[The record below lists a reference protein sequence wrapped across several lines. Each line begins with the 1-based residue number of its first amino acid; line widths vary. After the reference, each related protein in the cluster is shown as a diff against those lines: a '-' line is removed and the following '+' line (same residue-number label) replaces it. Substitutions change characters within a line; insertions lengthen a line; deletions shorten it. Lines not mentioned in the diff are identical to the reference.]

1 MAKVLIVD
9 DNSEH
14 VSLVRRVLAAC
25 GYEVMAAGDGE
36 TGLQTAI
43 EHHPDIIML
52 DLGLPDVDG
61 QTLLGYL
68 RQAPELAGVPI
79 VAVTAWPVGTAPQM
93 VEAYGFDGY
102 ISKPLK
108 FSTLGEQ
115 IATYL
120 QPEKVQQ

>member
-14 VSLVRRVLAAC
+14 VSLVRRVLVAG
-25 GYEVMAAGDGE
+25 GYEVIAARDGE
-36 TGLQTAI
+36 TGLQMAI
-43 EHHPDIIML
+43 EQRPDIILL

-68 RQAPELAGVPI
+68 RNTSELTGVPI

-108 FSTLGEQ
+108 FSTLGDQ
-115 IATYL
+115 IAAYL
-120 QPEKVQQ
+120 QPERI

>member
-1 MAKVLIVD
+1 MAKILIVD

-14 VSLVRRVLAAC
+14 VSLVRRVLAAY
-25 GYEVMAAGDGE
+25 GYEVMAAADGE

-43 EHHPDIIML
+43 EHQPDVILL

-61 QTLLGYL
+61 QTLLGHM
-68 RQAPELAGVPI
+68 RQRTELAGVPI
-79 VAVTAWPVGTAPQM
+79 IAVTAWPMGTAPQM

-115 IATYL
+115 IASYL
-120 QPEKVQQ
+120 QPEKV